1 MHVCLTSN
9 THESINTTVVLIY
22 LNPTYRRLVDDKS
35 DQVILTLITVE
46 FCIMYYY
53 VIKYLSL

>member
-9 THESINTTVVLIY
+9 TRESINTTVVLIY